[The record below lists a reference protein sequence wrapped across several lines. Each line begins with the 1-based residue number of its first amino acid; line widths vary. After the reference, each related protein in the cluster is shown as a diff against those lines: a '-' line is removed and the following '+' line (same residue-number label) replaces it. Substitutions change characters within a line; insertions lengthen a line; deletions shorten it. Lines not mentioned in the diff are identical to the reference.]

1 MPVRANVLHPQKTT
15 LVWIARSRP
24 KESHGTARRSG
35 QFSFSDATSPAAVP
49 TRSHTVAH
57 ATYSYA
63 IRTAAGSATSEGPT
77 GAPKP
82 RFWTMGANGSPA
94 VGGCQANVRD
104 GPATKKSRPRLDP
117 NRSPARRPVLAHP
130 PPRAEGRRRPPLP
143 PGGCRGDSPLPE
155 PSVNGRRE
163 KGRTVLDSLPRR
175 A

>member
-35 QFSFSDATSPAAVP
+35 QFSFSDATSPTAVP

-104 GPATKKSRPRLDP
+104 GPATKKSRLAWIRIALPRDA
-117 NRSPARRPVLAHP
+117 RSSPTPHRAPRGRPPAPF
-130 PPRAEGRRRPPLP
+130 PPRGGGGGAEEIRHH
-143 PGGCRGDSPLPE
+143 
-155 PSVNGRRE
+155 PS
-163 KGRTVLDSLPRR
+163 R

>member
-1 MPVRANVLHPQKTT
+1 MPARPIVLHPHNTR

-35 QFSFSDATSPAAVP
+35 QFSFSDAVSPTAVP
-49 TRSHTVAH
+49 KRSHAVAH

-94 VGGCQANVRD
+94 LGGCQANVRD
-104 GPATKKSRPRLDP
+104 GPATKKSR
-117 NRSPARRPVLAHP
+117 LAWNGV
-130 PPRAEGRRRPPLP
+130 ALP
-143 PGGCRGDSPLPE
+143 PGGLGHWAPGIQPPKE
-155 PSVNGRRE
+155 
-163 KGRTVLDSLPRR
+163 TSLPSNVPVKPRTR
-175 A
+175 MSLPTRGPVGARLFPAGIR